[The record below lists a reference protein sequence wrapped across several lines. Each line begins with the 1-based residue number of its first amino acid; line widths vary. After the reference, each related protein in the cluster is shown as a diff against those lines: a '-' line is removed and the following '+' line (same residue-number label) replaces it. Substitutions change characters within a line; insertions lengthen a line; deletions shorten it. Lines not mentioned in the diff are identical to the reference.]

1 MRKLVLTVFLTLMS
15 CVAVPVKAAVTQID
29 YALIAAIGVQ
39 TATLK
44 DQYEKRS
51 KHHTTIE
58 IAQAAIATAMENVHQ
73 VEEKVL
79 EYMANASGVMQNLN
93 QLKKITELTVVKI
106 PDNLVKLGKG
116 IPSNIKGTVISTLVS
131 STVTETTMDIV
142 SLAEIVSRLVTSH
155 YSFKDSKDSKNINL
169 LSAAERYNI
178 LQDVL
183 YKLEDINFRIYMM
196 RFYIQTFD
204 WRDLWQGLDRESWC
218 NAMTGKHIATK
229 LIRQWNRPPQNR

>member
-1 MRKLVLTVFLTLMS
+1 MRKLVFTLIAFMSLTTVRIN
-15 CVAVPVKAAVTQID
+15 AAATQMD
-29 YALIAAIGVQ
+29 PGLIAAIGIQ

-44 DQYEKRS
+44 EQYEKRS
-51 KHHTTIE
+51 DHHTKIE
-58 IAQAAIATAMENVHQ
+58 IAQAAIAVAMDNVHR

-93 QLKKITELTVVKI
+93 QLKKITELAFVDI
-106 PDNLVKLGKG
+106 PDNLVKLGEK
-116 IPSNIKGTVISTLVS
+116 IPSNIKGTAITALVS
-131 STVTETTMDIV
+131 KTVTSTTMDIV
-142 SLAEIVSRLVTSH
+142 SLADIVQRLVSSN

-169 LSAAERYNI
+169 LSAAERYSI

-204 WRDLWQGLDRESWC
+204 WTDLWRGLDRQSWC
-218 NAMTGKHIATK
+218 RVMSGQAIAER
-229 LIRQWNRPPQNR
+229 LIREWNSVKG